1 MKQYIAPTVETIA
14 SFHEATN
21 GLWFGKY
28 VDIGG
33 AKAPFPW
40 GSN

>member
-14 SFHEATN
+14 SFREATN
-21 GLWFGKY
+21 GLWFGEY